1 MSGVLVLCCLQALSS
16 QMLQGYFFPGKA
28 SPATCYANKN
38 SSSKQIDGVATGVAG
53 YLKKEYDIYL
63 FSFI

>member
-1 MSGVLVLCCLQALSS
+1 
-16 QMLQGYFFPGKA
+16 MLQGYFFPGKA